1 MRAIMAG
8 WGRMGALCAALILAV
23 SLAAAPAVDAVT
35 HGPGALASQA
45 DDVHGHG
52 HETPAGQIDVADHD
66 PIGMALPAAAGVA
79 GHPPPARL
87 LQPDARAAE
96 GTIRDGPRRP
106 PRLTA
111 T

>member
-1 MRAIMAG
+1 MQAIVAG

-23 SLAAAPAVDAVT
+23 SLAAAPAVEAVT
-35 HGPGALASQA
+35 QGPGALASQA

-52 HETPAGQIDVADHD
+52 HETPGGQIDAADHD
-66 PIGMALPAAAGVA
+66 HSGAAFPANT
-79 GHPPPARL
+79 GHMIHAPPARR